1 MVGVAAQV
9 ACLRS
14 VKSVTKQGMKS
25 SSRFFLLFGV
35 LLCAGVSA
43 MGKPKSKKAPEPAP
57 AEVPADPANPAQAL
71 SFYINNLDQ
80 LLALQRK
87 VAKNDA
93 PNYEQ
98 AAQRM
103 VTLRAGFAAE
113 REKADAAGRPK
124 FDAAM
129 ATCDLLARA
138 LNERQAVIGDIASS
152 KAVQSS
158 GKMEEGGR
166 KDNLQEGLKGGGLS
180 KAVGTVVERDRE
192 RDEEAKAAAR
202 NAANNNAMTAMTLNR
217 WTKRSLELKAAVND
231 SYARIH

>member
-1 MVGVAAQV
+1 MK
-9 ACLRS
+9 R
-14 VKSVTKQGMKS
+14 GMKS
-25 SSRFFLLFGV
+25 SSRFFLLFAI

-43 MGKPKSKKAPEPAP
+43 MGKPKPKPKAPEPAP
-57 AEVPADPANPAQAL
+57 TEVPSDPANPTQAL

-87 VAKNDA
+87 VARNDE
-93 PNYEQ
+93 PIYEQ

-113 REKADAAGRPK
+113 REKADAAGQKK

-138 LNERQAVIGDIASS
+138 LNERQAVLADIASS

-180 KAVGTVVERDRE
+180 KAVGSVVERDRE

-202 NAANNNAMTAMTLNR
+202 NAANNNAMTAMTVNR

-231 SYARIH
+231 SYTRIH